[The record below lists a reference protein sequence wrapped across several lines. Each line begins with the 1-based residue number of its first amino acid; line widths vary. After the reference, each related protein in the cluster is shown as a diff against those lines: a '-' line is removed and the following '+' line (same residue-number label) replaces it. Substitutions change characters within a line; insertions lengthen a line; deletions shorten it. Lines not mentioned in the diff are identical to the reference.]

1 MSETPPVISEKSR
14 RIARN
19 TVFLY
24 VRMLVLMLIGLF
36 TSRVVL
42 HNLGQVDFGLYGAVA
57 GVVTL
62 CTVLTESMAGAI
74 SRFVAFEL
82 GRGQGQS
89 RNVFQTAL
97 CVQLLL
103 SLAVVLLC
111 ETVGL
116 WWMDR
121 KMVIPPDRLAAAH
134 GVFQFSLLTL
144 VVQLMSVP
152 YHAEILAHERM
163 DAYALISIFEGL
175 GKLAIAFLLLR
186 APIDRLVWYAA
197 LLALI
202 SLLTRLVYGLFC
214 RRNFPY
220 TRSGFRFDGK
230 IFREMFSFA
239 GWNFIGSGA
248 GILRSQGGNQL
259 LNLFFGPVTN
269 AAWLLTAQVNTAV
282 GKFVTS
288 FISAINPQITKSYAS
303 GERAYMMNLVF
314 TGSRMSVYLL
324 LPVVCVVFFNAPFL
338 VDLWLGKGVVPP
350 DTVLFVRLM
359 LVGLL
364 IESVSYTLVTAMLST
379 GNIRNYQLLV
389 GGLQLLNLP
398 VDYLFLR
405 AGAPAAVIFYVAIV
419 ISVLC
424 LFARVYMLR
433 GMIGLPALRFAKE
446 VLWNEVRVCIPAF
459 VLPGLLV
466 RSFDLDSWTGFLLCC
481 GVCLFVSLLSI
492 VFLGLSRK
500 ERGRRLFQLFIR

>member
-24 VRMLVLMLIGLF
+24 VRMLVLMLVGLF

-82 GRGQGQS
+82 GSGRGQS
-89 RNVFQTAL
+89 RKVFQTAL
-97 CVQLLL
+97 CVQLVL

-111 ETVGL
+111 ETAGL
-116 WWMDR
+116 WWIDH
-121 KMVIPPDRLAAAH
+121 KMVIPPERMGAAH
-134 GVFQFSLLTL
+134 GVFQFSVLTL
-144 VVQLMSVP
+144 VIQLMSVP

-175 GKLAIAFLLLR
+175 GKLAVAFLLLR

-197 LLALI
+197 LLALV
-202 SLLTRLVYGLFC
+202 SLLTRIIYSLFC
-214 RRNFPY
+214 RRNFPH
-220 TRSGFRFDGK
+220 TRSGFLFDRKVFG
-230 IFREMFSFA
+230 EMFSFA

-259 LNLFFGPVTN
+259 LNLFFGPVIN
-269 AAWLLTAQVNTAV
+269 AAWLLTTQVNTAV

-303 GERAYMMNLVF
+303 GEREYMLRLVF
-314 TGSRMSVYLL
+314 TGSRLSVYLL
-324 LPVVCVVFFNAPFL
+324 LPVVCTVFFNAPFL
-338 VDLWLGKGVVPP
+338 VELWLGRGAVPP
-350 DTVLFVRLM
+350 DTVLFIRLM
-359 LVGLL
+359 LVNLL

-389 GGLQLLNLP
+389 GGLQLLNIP

-433 GMIGLPALRFAKE
+433 GMIGLPALRFVKE
-446 VLWNEVRVCIPAF
+446 VLWNELRVCVPAF
-459 VLPGLLV
+459 ALPWLLV
-466 RSFDLDSWTGFLLCC
+466 RCLSPDTWPGFLSNC
-481 GVCLFVSLLSI
+481 GVCLLVSLLCI
-492 VFLGLSRK
+492 AFLGLSRK
-500 ERGRRLFQLFIR
+500 ERNRRLFQIFTR